1 MSHEFLHIRPF
12 GVVEPAWKRSFFQRG
27 LGLRKRKVREGGGCH
42 EVDEA
47 ILERWNVFQ
56 WGREANF
63 EGHDKDKSLQA
74 PYFTVEEERMS
85 SLRNHNTYM
94 HSLGKTWVKLT

>member
-1 MSHEFLHIRPF
+1 MVSEPTSHSNVCTVRYTAIPRRYSQATSQALIACLHEFLHIRPF

-47 ILERWNVFQ
+47 ILERWNEFQ
-56 WGREANF
+56 
-63 EGHDKDKSLQA
+63 
-74 PYFTVEEERMS
+74 
-85 SLRNHNTYM
+85 
-94 HSLGKTWVKLT
+94 